1 MAVYLFLN
9 ELRFQFNLLDSIP
22 QRAIILTCFVN
33 NLLEIDDVLG
43 LDFIEHWFHLGFSIF
58 DDLFPLQS
66 IDCPCEMLIDHV
78 RAVNQFII

>member
-43 LDFIEHWFHLGFSIF
+43 LDFIEH
-58 DDLFPLQS
+58 
-66 IDCPCEMLIDHV
+66 
-78 RAVNQFII
+78 